1 MRTPKSRLRAAR
13 ASAVPADTDQA
24 MSKLYAHNY
33 RPLVRLAAL
42 LVGDPAAAEKVV
54 QDAFVDLHCALIDLQ
69 CAGPRRSGPDVA
81 LAQLRR
87 AVIER
92 SRSAPPVSATAGSA
106 AASTALVA
114 AGGAAAPAALVAA
127 LRRLPARQREVLV
140 LHYFADLTEAQI
152 AAATGI
158 GPDAVRSHIAVAFSL
173 LRAELPAVA

>member
-1 MRTPKSRLRAAR
+1 MRTPKPRLRGAR
-13 ASAVPADTDQA
+13 ASAHPADTDQA
-24 MSKLYAHNY
+24 MSRLYAQNY

-42 LVGDPAAAEKVV
+42 LVGDPAVAETIV
-54 QDAFVDLHCALIDLQ
+54 QDAFVDLHCAWP
-69 CAGPRRSGPDVA
+69 GRSGPGAA

-92 SRSAPPVSATAGSA
+92 SRLVPTATA
-106 AASTALVA
+106 TATVA
-114 AGGAAAPAALVAA
+114 AEPSAFVAA
-127 LRRLPARQREVLV
+127 LRRLPTRQREVLV

-158 GPDAVRSHIAVAFSL
+158 DPATVRSHIALAFSL